1 MEVCEVTALPDL
13 DIEAAYSLLCYV
25 LLSFVMGSKATMVES
40 SCNKSH
46 FEDYRV
52 VSLPTCSGPRNEV
65 LTTQLSGSDVLVCSV
80 FMIAFYLVVDR
91 ESRVLKNEDKILQMI
106 GDNLPPLTTDDFI
119 EIEYRTGPLY
129 SVDSV
134 DFDNLKQG
142 PDILEPDK
150 EVEDIQMMTEGFDVI
165 RMMTEGFYDLRMMTG
180 DFVNVA
186 VDILRQG
193 PVILEPD
200 KALDEKRWFHS
211 WVVFERG
218 IT

>member
-1 MEVCEVTALPDL
+1 MEVVEVMALPDP
-13 DIEAAYSLLCYV
+13 DIEAAYSLLCFL
-25 LLSFVMGSKATMVES
+25 LLSFVMGSKATMVEP

-80 FMIAFYLVVDR
+80 FMTAFYLVVDQ
-91 ESRVLKNEDKILQMI
+91 ESRVLKKEDKILQMI
-106 GDNLPPLTTDDFI
+106 GDNLPLFTTDDFI
-119 EIEYRTGPLY
+119 EIEYRTGQLY
-129 SVDSV
+129 SAESV
-134 DFDNLKQG
+134 EVDNLKQG

-150 EVEDIQMMTEGFDVI
+150 EVDDIQMMTAGF
-165 RMMTEGFYDLRMMTG
+165 EDLWMMTG

-200 KALDEKRWFHS
+200 KALDEKRWFYS

>member
-1 MEVCEVTALPDL
+1 MEVCEVMALPDP

-80 FMIAFYLVVDR
+80 FMTAFYLVVDR

-119 EIEYRTGPLY
+119 EIEYRTGQLY
-129 SVDSV
+129 SAESV
-134 DFDNLKQG
+134 EVDNLKQG

-150 EVEDIQMMTEGFDVI
+150 EVDDIQMMTAGF
-165 RMMTEGFYDLRMMTG
+165 EDLWMMTG

-200 KALDEKRWFHS
+200 KALDEKRWFYS